1 MIENLEPRPKRRRTP
16 IFVFLICL
24 WILALPVVSLGLE
37 VNPEGWPIPDLKGL
51 TPYSIQV
58 KRVDGVEKMVERFY
72 TPQGGH
78 VARISGNGRI
88 FAYAVDS
95 DKEPPIDYVLL
106 DPDGSGRFTYK
117 FRAEDVYK
125 IPEWVSY

>member
-1 MIENLEPRPKRRRTP
+1 
-16 IFVFLICL
+16 
-24 WILALPVVSLGLE
+24 
-37 VNPEGWPIPDLKGL
+37 
-51 TPYSIQV
+51 
-58 KRVDGVEKMVERFY
+58 MVERFY